1 MILKGLKDNSEVIGV
16 ILFTLRIDQNII
28 NKYNDKQV
36 KKLMEHSIHKSIK
49 AIGALVNLKDMTK
62 NS

>member
-28 NKYNDKQV
+28 NKYNDEQV
-36 KKLMEHSIHKSIK
+36 KKLMEHSIHNIHGGCRGVSQPE
-49 AIGALVNLKDMTK
+49 GHD
-62 NS
+62 

>member
-28 NKYNDKQV
+28 NKYNDEQV
-36 KKLMEHSIHKSIK
+36 KKLMEHSIHKIHEGCS
-49 AIGALVNLKDMTK
+49 GVSQPEGHD
-62 NS
+62 